1 MNHDRKPFFRLKYL
15 LYVCSK
21 KNLLYKTY
29 YASIIVTM
37 NNNEKTNEAS
47 NEATTTISEEMFEQ
61 AKNELCKIITT
72 NDEQLV
78 REFCECI
85 FTPAEIKDLVNRWLL
100 VKEIDKGTT
109 QREIAR
115 KFGMSLCKITRGSKE
130 LSKPDSAFRKVLDTL
145 K

>member
-1 MNHDRKPFFRLKYL
+1 
-15 LYVCSK
+15 
-21 KNLLYKTY
+21 
-29 YASIIVTM
+29 M

-47 NEATTTISEEMFEQ
+47 AATSTISEEMFEQ

>member
-1 MNHDRKPFFRLKYL
+1 
-15 LYVCSK
+15 
-21 KNLLYKTY
+21 
-29 YASIIVTM
+29 M
-37 NNNEKTNEAS
+37 NNNEKQNEAS
-47 NEATTTISEEMFEQ
+47 AATSTISEEMFEQ

>member
-1 MNHDRKPFFRLKYL
+1 
-15 LYVCSK
+15 
-21 KNLLYKTY
+21 
-29 YASIIVTM
+29 M
-37 NNNEKTNEAS
+37 NNNEKINEAS
-47 NEATTTISEEMFEQ
+47 NEVTSTISEEMFEQ